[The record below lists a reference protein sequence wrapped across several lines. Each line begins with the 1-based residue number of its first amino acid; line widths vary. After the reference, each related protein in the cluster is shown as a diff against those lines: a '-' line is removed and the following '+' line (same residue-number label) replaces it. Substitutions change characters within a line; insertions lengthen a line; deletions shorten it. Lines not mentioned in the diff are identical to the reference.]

1 MDIISIAQQAKP
13 KLSGQMEFLRAQFTA
28 LSSWV
33 KMMPSSLRILVKS
46 PGSSSF
52 TAGAG
57 PPVASEAAS
66 AFTPAH
72 KLRSGASLILAIHPA
87 ILLSVLP
94 TALHRGRLLV
104 IFSHIRDASAKMLPV
119 RLN

>member
-1 MDIISIAQQAKP
+1 MDIISIAQQARPKP
-13 KLSGQMEFLRAQFTA
+13 SGQMELLRAQFTA

-66 AFTPAH
+66 AFAPDH
-72 KLRSGASLILAIHPA
+72 KLRSGTSLILAI
-87 ILLSVLP
+87 LP
-94 TALHRGRLLV
+94 TVLHGGRLQV
-104 IFSHIRDASAKMLPV
+104 IFSH
-119 RLN
+119 